1 MAVYSRIEVE
11 NQIKSL
17 SDRSWLMPSQA
28 ALHQDLLPF
37 LGSLHRVMNL
47 YGLQGVG
54 KTFLTHILCKEHLVD
69 YVSSPDL
76 MRPSDL
82 PLVIDNAVFERTAV
96 RGMRNQMRRF
106 DLQQVILVTRYRVED
121 SVPAFA
127 LDITLD
133 DIRRFR
139 ANLFQHLD
147 LRLPECSVLSL
158 WEHLKLIGG
167 VHG

>member
-1 MAVYSRIEVE
+1 MNSRTEVE
-11 NQIKSL
+11 NRIKAL
-17 SDRSWLMPSQA
+17 SDASWFFPSQA
-28 ALHQDLLPF
+28 AVYQELLPF
-37 LGSLHRVMNL
+37 LGGLHRIINL

-54 KTFLTHILCKEHLVD
+54 KTFLVHVLCKENCVD

-76 MRPSDL
+76 IRPADQ
-82 PLVIDNAVFERTAV
+82 PLVIDNAPFERTAV

-127 LDITLD
+127 LSLTQD
-133 DIRRFR
+133 DVRCFR
-139 ANLFQHLD
+139 ANLFRHLD
-147 LRLPECSVLSL
+147 LRLPECPALNL

-167 VHG
+167 IYG